1 MRPWVHG
8 QRLPVW
14 LPLLLGILQAV
25 GPISI
30 DMYLP
35 AFPAIEADFHAA
47 PGSAQ
52 ITLATWILG
61 LSCGQMLNGTLV
73 DRFGRRTPLL
83 LGTAAYA
90 LACAGCAM
98 STSIAMLAI
107 WRFIAAIGGSAS
119 MVVPR
124 AVVRDVSE
132 GHAAARLMSRLILV
146 LGAAPILAPSL
157 GGLVLQVAN
166 WRVIFWITATY
177 GTLCLL
183 LATLF
188 LPDTLPIA
196 RRIVLHPTTMLAR
209 YIHIA
214 TERNFI
220 THTLML
226 AGGSF
231 SLFAY
236 LGGSP
241 TTFIVYYHL
250 SPGRFAILFG
260 GIAATY
266 VLFSQLNV
274 LVTGRLGLD
283 RTLRIMSSLFL
294 ALSLLLLAIQ
304 LAGGASPLALAVVLA
319 LTQGMNGFISPTGTV
334 GGLANHA
341 VHAGTASALMLT
353 LQFLIGGSSGFLI
366 AWLTD
371 GTPLP
376 MLELMLAGAIV
387 TKVADLCRP
396 RRASDRPA
404 RAYGDGN
411 PV

>member
-1 MRPWVHG
+1 MKPWVHG
-8 QRLPVW
+8 QRLPGW
-14 LPLLLGILQAV
+14 LPLLLGFLQAV

-35 AFPAIEADFHAA
+35 AFPSIEADFGAD

-61 LSCGQMLNGTLV
+61 LAAGQMLNGTLV
-73 DRFGRRTPLL
+73 DRFGRRLPLL
-83 LGTAAYA
+83 LGTATYA
-90 LACAGCAM
+90 VACAGCAT
-98 STSIAMLAI
+98 STSIASLAI
-107 WRFIAAIGGSAS
+107 WRFVAAIGGSAS

-132 GHAAARLMSRLILV
+132 GHEAARLMSRLILI

-157 GGLVLQVAN
+157 GGLVLQVAD
-166 WRVIFWITATY
+166 WRVIFWITTTY
-177 GTLCLL
+177 GSLGLL
-183 LATLF
+183 LATFF
-188 LPDTLPIA
+188 LPDTLPVS
-196 RRIVLHPTTMLAR
+196 RRIVLHPASILAR
-209 YIHIA
+209 YAHIA

-231 SLFAY
+231 GLFAY

-241 TTFIVYYHL
+241 TTFIVFYHL
-250 SPGRFAILFG
+250 SPGHYAIVFG
-260 GIAATY
+260 CIAATY

-274 LVTGRLGLD
+274 LVTRRLGLD
-283 RTLRIMSSLFL
+283 RTLRLMSSIFL
-294 ALSLLLLAIQ
+294 ALSLLLVAMQ
-304 LAGGASPLALAVVLA
+304 LTGVGGIIALVPVLAV
-319 LTQGMNGFISPTGTV
+319 TQGLNGFIGPTGTV

-341 VHAGTASALMLT
+341 AHAGTASALMLT
-353 LQFLIGGSSGFLI
+353 TQFLIGSSSGFLI

-376 MLELMLAGAIV
+376 MVELMLAGAFV
-387 TKVADLCRP
+387 TKFADLCRP
-396 RRASDRPA
+396 RRASERAAPA
-404 RAYGDGN
+404 
-411 PV
+411 